1 MKHSYA
7 VQHAGRPYGGSEGP
21 IDWLEYSTH
30 TTLRGAVQAE
40 RKALSD
46 MRQACGPN
54 AWNNHFRIVSL
65 RDQKSATNVRCGIC
79 GEKYTL
85 TADYAEGDQILDPLT
100 CKYCWGPLA

>member
-7 VQHAGRPYGGSEGP
+7 VQHAGRPYGGGEGP

-30 TTLRGAVQAE
+30 TTLRGAVRAE

-54 AWNNHFRIVSL
+54 AWNNHFRVVSL
-65 RDQKSATNVRCGIC
+65 CDQTSETNVNCPSCGQR
-79 GEKYTL
+79 YTL
-85 TADYAEGDQILDPLT
+85 KFHFAEDQHIIDGLT
-100 CKYCWGPLA
+100 CKYCWYPVK